1 MGMAKYVREI
11 SLTNVRQFGHQTFL
25 LQPGFNLLVGENGAG
40 KTTLLRS
47 LLSVLSTSKQ
57 KGLRHAL
64 SDEDVRLRSYD
75 LRVEAKIADEHGQ
88 VLASSVYQHGLGAR
102 AKSKQTTS
110 SPMVLWYGSNEAA
123 CSSFVPRKMRS
134 FPAQEKPKLIDEE
147 RWLYRMHRRF
157 YGEERFHREGKSK
170 KHFGY
175 SEDVE
180 MFVGRILEGF
190 SERFRE
196 FHWSFEP
203 YDCSI
208 LIPQKS
214 GAETQLLRKTKRSL
228 ENAILRR
235 LLETERDRK
244 RPWPNREFV
253 TINSQG
259 EIIDAKNKFD
269 ELQHVHLNLK
279 EMLHN
284 LKIEPVDISLFD
296 DCKIKIRLTPRIRVF
311 DEMKGGFLLTQ
322 LSDGEQRL
330 FSLFVDIA
338 RQLSLESNGRGLL
351 NKSSAVVLID
361 EIDVHLHPK
370 WQRMIVPAL
379 EELFPACQFI
389 ATTHSPF
396 VVQSVQEN
404 NVQHLNRNIS
414 GQRFTDRGIEEI
426 AIKVMGVLDPLVS
439 PRYLKMLETAREYFG
454 LLEKVHAIKNAPDN
468 VSSELKEL
476 KFKLDG
482 LSQKY
487 AQNPAYQAYLEL
499 HGKLTLGPDELR

>member
-11 SLTNVRQFGHQTFL
+11 SLRNVRQFEHQTFL

-47 LLSVLSTSKQ
+47 LLTVLSTSKQ
-57 KGLRHAL
+57 KGLRHTL
-64 SDEDVRLRSYD
+64 TDEDVRLRSYD
-75 LRVEAKIADEHGQ
+75 LRVEAKIANEHGE
-88 VLASSVYQHGLGAR
+88 VLGSSSYQHGLGSR
-102 AKSKQTTS
+102 EKSKQTKS
-110 SPMVLWYGSNEAA
+110 APMVLWYGSNEAA

-134 FPAQEKPKLIDEE
+134 LSAQEKPRIMEE
-147 RWLYRMHRRF
+147 EQWLYRMHRRF
-157 YGEERFHREGKSK
+157 YREERFHREGKSE

-180 MFVGRILEGF
+180 MFVGRILESF

-214 GAETQLLRKTKRSL
+214 GTETQLLRKTKRTL

-235 LLETERDRK
+235 LLETERNRK
-244 RPWPNREFV
+244 RPWPNRACV
-253 TINSQG
+253 TINSRG
-259 EIIDAKNKFD
+259 EIIDNKNKFD
-269 ELQHVHLNLK
+269 ELRNVYLDLK
-279 EMLHN
+279 ELLHN
-284 LKIEPVDISLFD
+284 LKIDSIDLSLLD

-311 DEMKGGFLLTQ
+311 DEPKGSFLLTQ

-338 RQLSLESNGRGLL
+338 RQLSLESNGRGFLD
-351 NKSSAVVLID
+351 KSSAVVLID

-414 GQRFTDRGIEEI
+414 GQQFTDRGIEEI

-439 PRYLKMLETAREYFG
+439 PRYLKMLDTARDYFR
-454 LLEKVHAIKNAPDN
+454 LLEQTRVMKSSPNAT
-468 VSSELKEL
+468 SSELKQL
-476 KFKLDG
+476 KLRLNG

-487 AQNPAYQAYLEL
+487 AQNPAFQAYLEL
-499 HGKLTLGPDELR
+499 HGLLTLGPDELR